1 MPILP
6 SLRIN
11 PVATINSSNI
21 FVLPQGYAFPA
32 GPVTITE
39 ISLRRG
45 SLFRLIPTPLGTDFY
60 FPFIP
65 NNVGSCVVNHPFN
78 GQIVT
83 TLALS
88 GCAIEVHSFPSLNRY
103 VFYHDSDGRNMYRI
117 PPTNRGAQVCRI
129 QSGSYWDNY
138 GLYKTA
144 APNVQFIFVYFNKSV
159 DKYINLT
166 NRLLRRFYRGF
177 SNDLENVRNSL
188 LCVIILS
195 NNPCQKQR

>member
-88 GCAIEVHSFPSLNRY
+88 GCAIEVHSFPSLNR
-103 VFYHDSDGRNMYRI
+103 
-117 PPTNRGAQVCRI
+117 
-129 QSGSYWDNY
+129 
-138 GLYKTA
+138 
-144 APNVQFIFVYFNKSV
+144 
-159 DKYINLT
+159 
-166 NRLLRRFYRGF
+166 
-177 SNDLENVRNSL
+177 
-188 LCVIILS
+188 
-195 NNPCQKQR
+195 

>member
-144 APNVQFIFVYFNKSV
+144 APNVQFIFC
-159 DKYINLT
+159 
-166 NRLLRRFYRGF
+166 LLYTSPSPR
-177 SNDLENVRNSL
+177 D
-188 LCVIILS
+188 
-195 NNPCQKQR
+195 